1 MVVSWPGESVGRWV
15 GWKEL
20 NEVLEEWC
28 LARGAVCGMCSRVS
42 KAAWSQEQAVI
53 SLGKNLALYLPMGA
67 CPKMALVA
75 PSMYGDVKLSVILQW
90 LPLAKFLKVDGLR
103 AFPPIAS
110 LGQVS
115 TALKSSQ
122 DLDGKAWHSDA
133 KLFDWSRS
141 ITVRLT
147 NRN

>member
-1 MVVSWPGESVGRWV
+1 
-15 GWKEL
+15 
-20 NEVLEEWC
+20 
-28 LARGAVCGMCSRVS
+28 
-42 KAAWSQEQAVI
+42 
-53 SLGKNLALYLPMGA
+53 MGA

-103 AFPPIAS
+103 AFPPITL

-122 DLDGKAWHSDA
+122 DLDGK
-133 KLFDWSRS
+133 
-141 ITVRLT
+141 T
-147 NRN
+147 

>member
-1 MVVSWPGESVGRWV
+1 
-15 GWKEL
+15 
-20 NEVLEEWC
+20 
-28 LARGAVCGMCSRVS
+28 
-42 KAAWSQEQAVI
+42 
-53 SLGKNLALYLPMGA
+53 MGA

-75 PSMYGDVKLSVILQW
+75 SSMYGDVKLSVILQW
-90 LPLAKFLKVDGLR
+90 LLLAKFLKVDGLR